1 MKRFLIVA
9 VVILI
14 SSNLHAQYIRG
25 GANIGTTKGIGTGF
39 YSSIGL
45 EIKPEKTF
53 SGAIELGYLTRPYQK
68 LTNMKYVTFSPMA
81 SYNVPDASFKI
92 GPGVNLP
99 TQDGFDTKA
108 IVKAGFEYRIW
119 TFFGID
125 E

>member
-1 MKRFLIVA
+1 
-9 VVILI
+9 
-14 SSNLHAQYIRG
+14 
-25 GANIGTTKGIGTGF
+25 IGTGF

-92 GPGVNLP
+92 GAGVNLP

-119 TFFGID
+119 TFFGIEARYD
-125 E
+125 FDVEEIKRSALQLGGVIHL